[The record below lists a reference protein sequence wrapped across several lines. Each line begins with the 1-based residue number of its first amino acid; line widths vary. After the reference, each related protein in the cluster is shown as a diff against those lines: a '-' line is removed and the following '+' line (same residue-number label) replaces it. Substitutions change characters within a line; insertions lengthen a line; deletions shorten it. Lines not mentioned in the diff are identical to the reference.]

1 MTRRLL
7 TPAGLGTC
15 ALLAAGV
22 AFSQPMLPPPAGSAT
37 TSGLPAPTAT
47 RVAAAA
53 TPATQATPAAGTTP
67 VAPGAAAP
75 DVAQVRARF
84 AHAVYDAF
92 EREINHDRP
101 QAMLRAIVVMKIHL
115 SDEGHWIAEVLREN
129 DLEPA
134 LTKKAL
140 ASVEALATPADLPE
154 ELRDE
159 LRHVG
164 FVESWLFQTDGH
176 FALKTLALPQRAL

>member
-1 MTRRLL
+1 MTRRPL
-7 TPAGLGTC
+7 TPARLGAC
-15 ALLAAGV
+15 ALLAAGL
-22 AFSQPMLPPPAGSAT
+22 ASAQPMLPPPPGSTT
-37 TSGLPAPTAT
+37 TSGQPVPAAA
-47 RVAAAA
+47 RVAAIAA
-53 TPATQATPAAGTTP
+53 PSTSA
-67 VAPGAAAP
+67 APGAPRP
-75 DVAQVRARF
+75 DVTQVRARF

-92 EREINHDRP
+92 EREINHERP

-134 LTKKAL
+134 LTRKAL
-140 ASVEALATPADLPE
+140 ATVEALATPADVPE

-176 FALKTLALPQRAL
+176 FALKTLALPQKAL